1 MTALFKFEVESLMSD
16 VDVFKFKAITSNI
29 IHQTS
34 NIKEKRA
41 LHDGKKLHAT
51 APFFSLS

>member
-1 MTALFKFEVESLMSD
+1 MSD

-51 APFFSLS
+51 ASF